1 MHCDRAVRLRITHR
15 SSRWLYCRMTAVPA
29 HPEGTPHLPVVG
41 SYGGARRPAEPQIPF
56 SRVARRPRF
65 VREWMCDDSPRR
77 AETLKLSNSQTF
89 KLSNFQTFKLSN
101 LQTLA
106 LSPCLGRVEMLKFSL
121 LRKLTENGL
130 RCNFHK
136 WLIWRVKSRLEKF
149 LHFFKIHLEFS
160 APIWLYSG

>member
-1 MHCDRAVRLRITHR
+1 M
-15 SSRWLYCRMTAVPA
+15 SRRAVPA
-29 HPEGTPHLPVVG
+29 HPEGSPRLRVARWSATAG

-89 KLSNFQTFKLSN
+89 KLSN

-106 LSPCLGRVEMLKFSL
+106 LSPCLGRVEMLKFSR

-130 RCNFHK
+130 RCNFYK

-160 APIWLYSG
+160 VPIWLYSG